1 MQLSTFENYK
11 QLLKNAK
18 KYKIPPREKT
28 FFDTAIRNHY
38 ENPTT
43 ELLEFFLNPTE
54 SHNLGDL
61 FWKGFCDVL
70 QQEESLS
77 KLDIGNIV
85 KLEREYVTHQGNR
98 IDLWMETDTCLIL
111 LEAKIYHHQN
121 NPFQDYIQFAQF
133 KNQSKN
139 KQIIGVIVSIAGKSE
154 SKGWFGLSYQQIVN
168 STRPYLAEQ
177 MLTNPMNKW
186 NLFAREFL
194 LHLESYYRIKNL
206 DMNRVQFILDHYKEI
221 EDLQKLRTNT
231 ISEVVD
237 NLSQQLNE
245 RIDGYESENKY
256 ESWGVF
262 VFIIRL
268 GGINLIL
275 PY

>member
-1 MQLSTFENYK
+1 
-11 QLLKNAK
+11 
-18 KYKIPPREKT
+18 
-28 FFDTAIRNHY
+28 
-38 ENPTT
+38 
-43 ELLEFFLNPTE
+43 
-54 SHNLGDL
+54 
-61 FWKGFCDVL
+61 
-70 QQEESLS
+70 
-77 KLDIGNIV
+77 
-85 KLEREYVTHQGNR
+85 
-98 IDLWMETDTCLIL
+98 
-111 LEAKIYHHQN
+111 
-121 NPFQDYIQFAQF
+121 
-133 KNQSKN
+133 
-139 KQIIGVIVSIAGKSE
+139 
-154 SKGWFGLSYQQIVN
+154 
-168 STRPYLAEQ
+168 
-177 MLTNPMNKW
+177 MNKW

-221 EDLQKLRTNT
+221 EDLQKFRTNT

-268 GGINLIL
+268 GGINLIQ